1 MSRGF
6 FYIAIRVVVI
16 LLAAF
21 FTKKI
26 SGGWAFFRIPV
37 KAIKYDGGSFY
48 SKQIHIHEK
57 VKSMLDLRFV
67 RSSPDVVRAD
77 LKKRNDTEKLAWVDD
92 LLNKDARSRELKME
106 IDTLRQRRN
115 TIAREINAARKA
127 EHDTDVLLAEAAN
140 LPQQIRD
147 RDAEQEEIVKAIHY
161 YLMRL
166 PNILH
171 ESVPVGKDDTE
182 NVELKCVGIPRK
194 FDFELKNHGQLAAE
208 RGWADFER
216 ATKISGA
223 GFYFLKGSLALLDL
237 ALQRFSI
244 DLLVRRG
251 YTPIIPPYMINRL
264 SYEGV
269 TDLDDFEKVMYKID
283 GDDMYLIATSE
294 HPLGAMHQDEIF
306 EEKDLP
312 LRLAGISPCF
322 RREIGAHGLDTKG
335 LFRVHQFTKIE
346 QFVFCTPE
354 DSWQIHEELLTNAE
368 EVFQNLRIPYR
379 VVSICTGDIGTVA
392 AKKYDIEAWMPREN
406 AYKEVVS
413 CSNCT
418 SYQAVRLNIKVRDRT
433 DFESKRHV
441 HTLNSTAIA
450 TSRVMRAIL
459 ENYQNRDGSV
469 EIPPVLRPY
478 MNDQEYL

>member
-1 MSRGF
+1 MPVHSIVNR
-6 FYIAIRVVVI
+6 YV
-16 LLAAF
+16 
-21 FTKKI
+21 FT
-26 SGGWAFFRIPV
+26 GRN
-37 KAIKYDGGSFY
+37 
-48 SKQIHIHEK
+48 
-57 VKSMLDLRFV
+57 SMLDIRFV
-67 RSSPDVVRAD
+67 RSSPDVIRAD
-77 LKKRNDTEKLAWVDD
+77 LKKRNDPEKLAWVDD
-92 LLNKDARSRELKME
+92 LLKKDVRSRELKME

-127 EHDTDVLLAEAAN
+127 GQDTNVLLAEAAN
-140 LPQQIRD
+140 LPREIRD
-147 RDAEQEEIVKAIHY
+147 RDIEQEEITNAIHH

-171 ESVPVGKDDTE
+171 ESVPVGKDDTG
-182 NVELKCVGIPRK
+182 NVELRCVGTKRV
-194 FDFELKNHGQLAAE
+194 FGFELKNHGQLAAE
-208 RGWADFER
+208 QGWADFER

-244 DLLVRRG
+244 DLLVRKG
-251 YTPIIPPYMINRL
+251 YTPVIPPYMINRS

-283 GDDMYLIATSE
+283 GDEMYLIATSE

-306 EEKDLP
+306 EEKELP

-335 LFRVHQFTKIE
+335 LFRVHQFTKVE
-346 QFVFCTPE
+346 QFVFCRPE
-354 DSWQIHEELLTNAE
+354 DSWQIHEELLANAE
-368 EVFQNLRIPYR
+368 ELFQKLLIPYR
-379 VVSICTGDIGTVA
+379 VVSICTGDIGSVA
-392 AKKYDIEAWMPREN
+392 ARKYDIEAWMPREN

-418 SYQAVRLNIKVRDRT
+418 SYQAVRLNIKVRDRS
-433 DFESKRHV
+433 DFEAKRHV

-450 TSRVMRAIL
+450 TSRVIRAIL
-459 ENYQNRDGSV
+459 ENFQSEEGSV
-469 EIPPVLRPY
+469 EIPPVLRSY
-478 MNDQEYL
+478 MNDRECL